1 MDDTIFCFACFAS
14 ITLSSRAAMILANLP
29 PSSRVTLWILRSFHL
44 LKGLHQLKCL
54 ISQYSHWTWL
64 LGAAGRLEKKP
75 MQLPYVGAQKTPEM
89 HCIGTAYY
97 IYAWYRPDRTR
108 RWHCA
113 RSLPFGNRR
122 WRDTH
127 RHKHTHAH
135 THTRTHTHAQTRMQQ
150 TIRNLLLIL
159 AWHDTVLLWGVQYT
173 LAACISFG
181 AFKQIIVFLMS
192 FFAMQFDAQTCRRF
206 TVAICTCVSSILVA
220 SRSVSSGV
228 PIKPYMFYVGLCW
241 AHVGPRWPLL
251 RLCWTYIR
259 PVLRHVGPCGAYV
272 GAMVNLLGL

>member
-1 MDDTIFCFACFAS
+1 MDDTTFCFACFAS

-75 MQLPYVGAQKTPEM
+75 MQLPYVGAQKTPAEM

-113 RSLPFGNRR
+113 HVDLGHSINVEKHWILVLEQN
-122 WRDTH
+122 
-127 RHKHTHAH
+127 KHTPKLKLDN
-135 THTRTHTHAQTRMQQ
+135 AQYCSHC
-150 TIRNLLLIL
+150 N
-159 AWHDTVLLWGVQYT
+159 
-173 LAACISFG
+173 SFG
-181 AFKQIIVFLMS
+181 TMYPHQKMLLHLRCG
-192 FFAMQFDAQTCRRF
+192 QT
-206 TVAICTCVSSILVA
+206 
-220 SRSVSSGV
+220 
-228 PIKPYMFYVGLCW
+228 
-241 AHVGPRWPLL
+241 
-251 RLCWTYIR
+251 
-259 PVLRHVGPCGAYV
+259 
-272 GAMVNLLGL
+272 